1 MMKLARLAAGFGL
14 VLALSGGAL
23 RESASPASA
32 GSAARLRVR
41 APHLERPLSE
51 RLPDPFRP
59 ADPVKAAVLAR
70 INEDRARFGLPPVAW
85 DEAASRVADAFCA
98 RQIQERSRGHY
109 LMDGVPP
116 YGRMG
121 FAGVFGINSENS
133 VSWVTTGSRF
143 SESTISLALS
153 GQEQMM
159 EERPPRDG
167 HRQTILDP
175 DATHVGVGY
184 AIRAGRFQMS
194 QEFLTRLLDRV
205 TLSAIDPLRVGVTVS
220 GKASA
225 GWRLRFVTIAREEP
239 PRPMTREEATAR
251 TSYSY
256 PRATLAY
263 VPAGQVSMTVVGM
276 TTEDRVRVL
285 PGREFVFPFAPDRPG
300 LYTFQLYVARS
311 DSEQARPGGGAS
323 LWVE

>member
-1 MMKLARLAAGFGL
+1 MRKLARLVVGSGL
-14 VLALSGGAL
+14 VLALSGTAL
-23 RESASPASA
+23 RGSASPASG
-32 GSAARLRVR
+32 GSAVRLRVR

-51 RLPDPFRP
+51 SFPDPFRP

-70 INEDRARFGLPPVAW
+70 INEDRARFGQPPVAW

-98 RQIQERSRGHY
+98 HQIQERSRGHF

-133 VSWVTTGSRF
+133 VSWVTSGSRF
-143 SESTISLALS
+143 SESTIFLALS

-175 DATHVGVGY
+175 EATHVGVGY

-194 QEFLTRLLDRV
+194 QEFLTRRLDRV
-205 TLSAIDPLRVGVTVS
+205 TLAAGDPLRAGVTVS

-263 VPAGQVSMTVVGM
+263 VPEGHVSLTVVGM
-276 TTEDRVRVL
+276 ATEDRVRML

-300 LYTFQLYVARS
+300 LYTFQLYVAR
-311 DSEQARPGGGAS
+311 DSEPARPGGGAT